1 MEHRHGDGTLPLGK
15 VIKEKRPLIEG
26 DREPTVSI
34 VIGPEGGF
42 SKKEAEL
49 AIDSGMIPIGLG
61 KRILRTET
69 AAAFA
74 LAALVYEFEL
84 N

>member
-1 MEHRHGDGTLPLGK
+1 MVILIRCLK
-15 VIKEKRPLIEG
+15 IIKEKKQTLNENEEI
-26 DREPTVSI
+26 TVSI

-49 AIDSGMIPIGLG
+49 AIAAGMIPIGLG